1 MVSLNATLEYKREL
15 KREIEKL
22 RREEHL
28 EIFKI
33 IKTET
38 DKYTENNNG
47 IFINLKNLTPETLYK
62 IGSFVKYCKE
72 NIDNF
77 KKVEEIK
84 RDIISQNK
92 HNNERTINIDS
103 EYNNY
108 NIEEE
113 EEVIVRQLDTEIPQR
128 TDYDE
133 NYVYPKLSCKN
144 PKLSGVSGRILKKC
158 KSIENNVINSKNASL
173 LTIENLNELYSQ
185 DNDTT
190 SIGEELTIEI

>member
-1 MVSLNATLEYKREL
+1 MVTRIANSLEYKREL

-22 RREEHL
+22 RRDEHL

-33 IKTET
+33 IRTET

-72 NIDNF
+72 NVNNF
-77 KKVEEIK
+77 KKVENIK
-84 RDIISQNK
+84 RDIILQNK
-92 HNNERTINIDS
+92 DTNERTINIDN

-108 NIEEE
+108 KIEEE
-113 EEVIVRQLDTEIPQR
+113 EEVIVRQLETVIPERTE
-128 TDYDE
+128 YDE
-133 NYVYPKLSCKN
+133 NYVYPKLSNKN

-158 KSIENNVINSKNASL
+158 KTIENNIPFLKQSSHID
-173 LTIENLNELYSQ
+173 IEDELQ
-185 DNDTT
+185 
-190 SIGEELTIEI
+190 EELDIHSVSDELVIEI

>member
-1 MVSLNATLEYKREL
+1 MVTRIANSLEYKREL

-22 RREEHL
+22 RRDEHL

-33 IKTET
+33 IRTET

-72 NIDNF
+72 NVNNF
-77 KKVEEIK
+77 KKVENIK
-84 RDIISQNK
+84 RDIILQNK
-92 HNNERTINIDS
+92 DTNERTINIDN

-108 NIEEE
+108 KIEEE
-113 EEVIVRQLDTEIPQR
+113 EEVIVRQLETVIPERTE
-128 TDYDE
+128 YDE
-133 NYVYPKLSCKN
+133 NYVYPKLSNKN

-158 KSIENNVINSKNASL
+158 KTIENNISFIKQSSQVD
-173 LTIENLNELYSQ
+173 IEDELQ
-185 DNDTT
+185 
-190 SIGEELTIEI
+190 EELDIHSVSDELAIEI

>member
-1 MVSLNATLEYKREL
+1 MATSIIANTIEYKREL

-33 IKTET
+33 IRTET

-72 NIDNF
+72 NINNF
-77 KKVEEIK
+77 KKVEETK
-84 RDIISQNK
+84 RDIINQNRDN
-92 HNNERTINIDS
+92 NNEKTINIDS

-108 NIEEE
+108 TIEEE
-113 EEVIVRQLDTEIPQR
+113 EVVIVKQLDTVIPER
-128 TDYDE
+128 THYDE
-133 NYVYPKLSCKN
+133 NYQYPKLSCRN
-144 PKLSGVSGRILKKC
+144 PKLTGVSGRIIKKC
-158 KSIENNVINSKNASL
+158 KSIDSNDNLFLKQSFLNMDEDELEYDSGYKGEVI
-173 LTIENLNELYSQ
+173 TI
-185 DNDTT
+185 
-190 SIGEELTIEI
+190 

>member
-1 MVSLNATLEYKREL
+1 MVTRIANSLEYKREL

-22 RREEHL
+22 RRDEHL

-33 IKTET
+33 IRTET

-72 NIDNF
+72 NVNNF
-77 KKVEEIK
+77 KKVENIK
-84 RDIISQNK
+84 RDIILQNK
-92 HNNERTINIDS
+92 DTNERTINIDN

-108 NIEEE
+108 KIEEE
-113 EEVIVRQLDTEIPQR
+113 EEVIVRQLETVIPERTE
-128 TDYDE
+128 YDE
-133 NYVYPKLSCKN
+133 NYVYPKLSNKN

-158 KSIENNVINSKNASL
+158 KTIENNIPFLKQSSHID
-173 LTIENLNELYSQ
+173 IEDELQ
-185 DNDTT
+185 
-190 SIGEELTIEI
+190 EELDVHSVSDELAIEI

>member
-1 MVSLNATLEYKREL
+1 MVTSIANTIEYKREL

-22 RREEHL
+22 RHEEHL

-33 IKTET
+33 IKTDT

-62 IGSFVKYCKE
+62 VGSFVKYCKE

-77 KKVEEIK
+77 KKVENLKQNIIIK
-84 RDIISQNK
+84 NRD
-92 HNNERTINIDS
+92 NNERTINIDN
-103 EYNNY
+103 EYNKY

-113 EEVIVRQLDTEIPQR
+113 EEVIVKQLNVEIPQR
-128 TDYDE
+128 IDYDE
-133 NYVYPKLSCKN
+133 NYVYPKLSYKN

-158 KSIENNVINSKNASL
+158 K
-173 LTIENLNELYSQ
+173 TIENSVLFMRQSTMENDENELQ
-185 DNDTT
+185 ETNNVFMNDD
-190 SIGEELTIEI
+190 ELSIEI

>member
-1 MVSLNATLEYKREL
+1 MVTSIIANTIEYKREL

-33 IKTET
+33 IRTET

-72 NIDNF
+72 NINNF

-84 RDIISQNK
+84 RDIINQNRD
-92 HNNERTINIDS
+92 NNDEKTINIDS
-103 EYNNY
+103 EYNKY
-108 NIEEE
+108 KIEEE
-113 EEVIVRQLDTEIPQR
+113 EEVIVKQLDTCVPER
-128 TDYDE
+128 THYDE
-133 NYVYPKLSCKN
+133 NYQYPKLSCRN
-144 PKLSGVSGRILKKC
+144 PKLTGVSGRILKKC
-158 KSIENNVINSKNASL
+158 KAIENNGLFLKQSQLVIDDD
-173 LTIENLNELYSQ
+173 ELEYDEGYIKTEQ
-185 DNDTT
+185 
-190 SIGEELTIEI
+190 LAIEI

>member
-1 MVSLNATLEYKREL
+1 MVTRIANSLEYKREL

-33 IKTET
+33 IRTET

-72 NIDNF
+72 NVDNF
-77 KKVEEIK
+77 KKVENIK
-84 RDIISQNK
+84 RDIILQNK
-92 HNNERTINIDS
+92 DTNERTINIDN

-108 NIEEE
+108 KIEEE
-113 EEVIVRQLDTEIPQR
+113 EEVIVRQLETVIPERTE
-128 TDYDE
+128 YDE
-133 NYVYPKLSCKN
+133 NYVYPKLSNKN

-158 KSIENNVINSKNASL
+158 KTIENNTSFLKQSTNVD
-173 LTIENLNELYSQ
+173 IEDELQ
-185 DNDTT
+185 
-190 SIGEELTIEI
+190 EELEVNSVSDELAIEI

>member
-1 MVSLNATLEYKREL
+1 MVTRIANSLEYKREL

-22 RREEHL
+22 RRDEHL

-33 IKTET
+33 IRTET

-72 NIDNF
+72 NVDNF
-77 KKVEEIK
+77 KKVENIK
-84 RDIISQNK
+84 RDIILQNK
-92 HNNERTINIDS
+92 DTNERTINIDN

-108 NIEEE
+108 KIEEE
-113 EEVIVRQLDTEIPQR
+113 EEVIVRQLETIIPERTE
-128 TDYDE
+128 YDE
-133 NYVYPKLSCKN
+133 NYVYPKLSNKN

-158 KSIENNVINSKNASL
+158 KTIENNTPFLKQLSNID
-173 LTIENLNELYSQ
+173 NEDELQ
-185 DNDTT
+185 QELDVQ
-190 SIGEELTIEI
+190 SISEELAIEI

>member
-1 MVSLNATLEYKREL
+1 MVTLIANSLEYKREL

-22 RREEHL
+22 RRDEHL

-33 IKTET
+33 IRTET

-72 NIDNF
+72 NVNNF
-77 KKVEEIK
+77 KKVENIK
-84 RDIISQNK
+84 RDIILQNK
-92 HNNERTINIDS
+92 DTNERTINIDN

-108 NIEEE
+108 KIEEE
-113 EEVIVRQLDTEIPQR
+113 EEVIVRQLETVIPERTE
-128 TDYDE
+128 YDE
-133 NYVYPKLSCKN
+133 NYVYPKLSNKN

-158 KSIENNVINSKNASL
+158 KTIENNISFIKQSSQVD
-173 LTIENLNELYSQ
+173 IEDELQ
-185 DNDTT
+185 
-190 SIGEELTIEI
+190 EELDIHSVSDELAIEI

>member
-1 MVSLNATLEYKREL
+1 MVTRIANSLEYKREL

-22 RREEHL
+22 RRDEHL

-33 IKTET
+33 IRTET

-72 NIDNF
+72 NVDNF
-77 KKVEEIK
+77 KKVENIK
-84 RDIISQNK
+84 RDIILQNK
-92 HNNERTINIDS
+92 DTNERTINIDN

-108 NIEEE
+108 KIEEE
-113 EEVIVRQLDTEIPQR
+113 EEVIVRQLETVIPERTE
-128 TDYDE
+128 YDE
-133 NYVYPKLSCKN
+133 NYVYPKLSNKN

-158 KSIENNVINSKNASL
+158 KTIENNTSFLKQSTNVD
-173 LTIENLNELYSQ
+173 IEDELQ
-185 DNDTT
+185 
-190 SIGEELTIEI
+190 EELEVNSVSDELAIEI

>member
-1 MVSLNATLEYKREL
+1 MATSIIANTIEYKREL

-33 IKTET
+33 IRTET

-72 NIDNF
+72 NINNF

-84 RDIISQNK
+84 RDIINQNRDN
-92 HNNERTINIDS
+92 NNEKTINIDS

-108 NIEEE
+108 TIEEE
-113 EEVIVRQLDTEIPQR
+113 EVVIVKQLDTVIPER
-128 TDYDE
+128 THYDE
-133 NYVYPKLSCKN
+133 NYQYPKLSCRN
-144 PKLSGVSGRILKKC
+144 PKLTGVSGRIIKKC
-158 KSIENNVINSKNASL
+158 KSIDSNDNLFLKQSFLNMDEDELEYDNGYKGEIK
-173 LTIENLNELYSQ
+173 TI
-185 DNDTT
+185 
-190 SIGEELTIEI
+190 

>member
-1 MVSLNATLEYKREL
+1 MVTSIIANTIEYKREL

-33 IKTET
+33 IRTET

-72 NIDNF
+72 IINNF

-84 RDIISQNK
+84 RDIINQNRD
-92 HNNERTINIDS
+92 NNDEKTINIDS

-108 NIEEE
+108 KIEEE
-113 EEVIVRQLDTEIPQR
+113 EVVIVKQLDTVIPER
-128 TDYDE
+128 THYDE
-133 NYVYPKLSCKN
+133 NYQYPKLSCRN
-144 PKLSGVSGRILKKC
+144 PKLTGVSGRIIKKC
-158 KSIENNVINSKNASL
+158 KSIDSNDNSFLKQSFLNMDEDELEYDSGYKGEVI
-173 LTIENLNELYSQ
+173 TI
-185 DNDTT
+185 
-190 SIGEELTIEI
+190 

>member
-1 MVSLNATLEYKREL
+1 MVTRITNSLEYKREL

-22 RREEHL
+22 RRDEHL

-33 IKTET
+33 IRTET

-72 NIDNF
+72 NVDNF
-77 KKVEEIK
+77 KKVENIK
-84 RDIISQNK
+84 REIILQNK
-92 HNNERTINIDS
+92 DTNERTINIDN

-108 NIEEE
+108 KIEEE
-113 EEVIVRQLDTEIPQR
+113 EEVIVRQLETVIPERTE
-128 TDYDE
+128 YDE
-133 NYVYPKLSCKN
+133 NYVYPKLSNKN

-158 KSIENNVINSKNASL
+158 KTIENNTSFLKHSSNVD
-173 LTIENLNELYSQ
+173 IEDELQ
-185 DNDTT
+185 
-190 SIGEELTIEI
+190 EELDIHSVSDELAIEI